1 MRLSKFLGK
10 LLPCDESDL
19 VEKRCHSVLQ
29 NRYGLSVR
37 KKVYS
42 KVDFPF
48 GRNSEKIFGN
58 SYATNTNSRLKT
70 GLCRRNLRRRKSTME
85 AISENFIKVVPKKT
99 VKFKVQSV
107 VTIRNKNNEDTKKKI
122 VIHLVA
128 FTNKIR
134 RNVALELISTEID
147 SIIDMKKL
155 VEIRDGHDDA
165 A

>member
-1 MRLSKFLGK
+1 MCACILLGRLTKSCGSFLV
-10 LLPCDESDL
+10 SI
-19 VEKRCHSVLQ
+19 Q
-29 NRYGLSVR
+29 
-37 KKVYS
+37 
-42 KVDFPF
+42 
-48 GRNSEKIFGN
+48 
-58 SYATNTNSRLKT
+58 T

-85 AISENFIKVVPKKT
+85 AISENFIKVVPKKA

-147 SIIDMKKL
+147 SVIDMKKL